1 MADFRTTVCI
11 VGAGPAGMLLG
22 LLLARADIEVVVL
35 EQHSDF
41 IRDFRGDTVHPSTLE
56 IMAEL
61 GLYDEFERLS
71 HQKVST
77 VGVVQDGKRFNI
89 ADFNKLAVRFPYIA
103 LVPQWDFLSLL
114 AREAKRYDNFR
125 LLMSAQALGVT
136 RDCGRIT
143 GVRVRDRSGEFRI
156 EAALTVAADGRHSA
170 LRSDIAFTPKD
181 LGCALDVVFFRLPRL
196 ETDPAEGICVRLG
209 RGKIFGATDRG
220 NYWQMSYETSRGGF
234 EILRSQG
241 IEALRADLARLVPFM
256 ADRVDDIRGIHDV
269 SVLQCRIDRLR
280 RWHVPGLL
288 FIGDAAHAMS
298 PVAGLGVNL
307 AIQDAVAAA
316 NILWQPIRLA
326 QAAGIEIDCAA
337 LAKVQRRRWAPTV
350 LSQGLQRMVQR
361 FGIDGALSGRR
372 QPRFPE
378 VLDRF
383 EVLQKSMSH
392 VIGVGFGPEHV
403 RSPQHACAR

>member
-56 IMAEL
+56 VIEEL
-61 GLYDEFERLS
+61 GLYEEFERLS

-77 VGVVQDGKRFNI
+77 IGVVQDGKRFNI
-89 ADFNKLAVRFPYIA
+89 ADFNKLNVRFPYIA

-125 LLMSAQALGVT
+125 LLMSAQVVGVT
-136 RDCGRIT
+136 RDRGRIS
-143 GVRVRDRSGEFRI
+143 GVKVRDCTGEFRI
-156 EAALTVAADGRHSA
+156 EAALTVAADGRHSV
-170 LRSDIAFTPKD
+170 LRRDIAFTPKD
-181 LGCALDVVFFRLPRL
+181 LGCALDVVFFRIRRL

-220 NYWQMSYETSRGGF
+220 KYWQMSYETSRGGF
-234 EILRSQG
+234 EVLRRQG
-241 IEALRADLARLVPFM
+241 VDALRADLARLVPFL
-256 ADRVDDIRGIHDV
+256 ADRVGDIRGIEDV

-316 NILWQPIRLA
+316 NILWQPILLA
-326 QAAGIEIDCAA
+326 QATGIEIDCAA
-337 LAKVQRRRWAPTV
+337 LAKVQRRRWAPTA

-361 FGIDGALSGRR
+361 FGIDGALNGSR

-378 VLDRF
+378 VFDRF
-383 EVLQKSMSH
+383 EMLQKFMSH

-403 RSPQHACAR
+403 RSPLYACAR

>member
-56 IMAEL
+56 VIEEL
-61 GLYDEFERLS
+61 GLYEEFERLS

-77 VGVVQDGKRFNI
+77 IGVVQDGKRFNI
-89 ADFNKLAVRFPYIA
+89 ADFNKLNVRFPYIA

-125 LLMSAQALGVT
+125 LLMSAQVVGVT
-136 RDCGRIT
+136 RDRGRIS
-143 GVRVRDRSGEFRI
+143 GVKVRDCTGEFRI
-156 EAALTVAADGRHSA
+156 EAALTVAADGRHSV
-170 LRSDIAFTPKD
+170 LRRDIAFTPKD
-181 LGCALDVVFFRLPRL
+181 LGCALDVVFFRIRRL

-220 NYWQMSYETSRGGF
+220 KYWQMSYETSRGGF
-234 EILRSQG
+234 EVLRRQG
-241 IEALRADLARLVPFM
+241 VDALRADLARLVPFL
-256 ADRVDDIRGIHDV
+256 ADRVGDIRGIEDV

-316 NILWQPIRLA
+316 NILWQPILLA
-326 QAAGIEIDCAA
+326 QATGIEIDCAA
-337 LAKVQRRRWAPTV
+337 LTKVQRRRWAPTV

-361 FGIDGALSGRR
+361 FGIDGALNGSQ

-378 VLDRF
+378 VFDRF
-383 EVLQKSMSH
+383 EMLQKFMSH

-403 RSPQHACAR
+403 RSPLYACAR

>member
-56 IMAEL
+56 VIEEL
-61 GLYDEFERLS
+61 GLYEEFERLS

-77 VGVVQDGKRFNI
+77 IGVVQDGKRFNI
-89 ADFNKLAVRFPYIA
+89 ADFNKLNVRFPYIA

-114 AREAKRYDNFR
+114 ARQAKRYDNFR
-125 LLMSAQALGVT
+125 LLMSAQVVGVT
-136 RDCGRIT
+136 RDRGRIS
-143 GVRVRDRSGEFRI
+143 GVKVRDCTGEFRI
-156 EAALTVAADGRHSA
+156 EAALTVAADGRHSV
-170 LRSDIAFTPKD
+170 LRRDIAFTPKD
-181 LGCALDVVFFRLPRL
+181 LGCALDVVFFRIRRL

-220 NYWQMSYETSRGGF
+220 KYWQMSYETSRGGF
-234 EILRSQG
+234 EVLRRQG
-241 IEALRADLARLVPFM
+241 VDALRADLARLVPFL
-256 ADRVDDIRGIHDV
+256 ADRVGDIRGIEDV

-316 NILWQPIRLA
+316 NILWQPILLA
-326 QAAGIEIDCAA
+326 QATGIEIDCAA
-337 LAKVQRRRWAPTV
+337 LAKVQRRRWAPTA

-361 FGIDGALSGRR
+361 FGIDGALNGSQ

-378 VLDRF
+378 VFDRF
-383 EVLQKSMSH
+383 EMLQKFMSH

-403 RSPQHACAR
+403 RSPLYACAR

>member
-56 IMAEL
+56 VIEEL
-61 GLYDEFERLS
+61 GLYEEFERLS

-77 VGVVQDGKRFNI
+77 IGVVQDGKRFNI
-89 ADFNKLAVRFPYIA
+89 ADFNKLSVRFPYIA

-125 LLMSAQALGVT
+125 LLMSAQVVGVT
-136 RDCGRIT
+136 RDRGRIS
-143 GVRVRDRSGEFRI
+143 GVKVRDCTGEFRI
-156 EAALTVAADGRHSA
+156 EAALTVAADGRHSV
-170 LRSDIAFTPKD
+170 LRRDIAFTPKD
-181 LGCALDVVFFRLPRL
+181 LGCALDVVFFRIRRL

-220 NYWQMSYETSRGGF
+220 KYWQMSYETSRGGF
-234 EILRSQG
+234 EVLRRQG
-241 IEALRADLARLVPFM
+241 VDALRADLARLVPFL
-256 ADRVDDIRGIHDV
+256 ADRVGDIRGIEDV

-316 NILWQPIRLA
+316 NILWQPILLA
-326 QAAGIEIDCAA
+326 QATGIEIDCAA
-337 LAKVQRRRWAPTV
+337 LAKVQRRRWAPTA

-361 FGIDGALSGRR
+361 FGIDGALNGSQ

-378 VLDRF
+378 VFDRF
-383 EVLQKSMSH
+383 EMLQKFMSH

-403 RSPQHACAR
+403 RSPLYACAR

>member
-56 IMAEL
+56 VIEEL
-61 GLYDEFERLS
+61 GLYEEFERLS

-77 VGVVQDGKRFNI
+77 IGVVQDGKRFNI
-89 ADFNKLAVRFPYIA
+89 ADFNKLNVRFPYIA

-125 LLMSAQALGVT
+125 LLMSAQVVGVT
-136 RDCGRIT
+136 RDRGRIS
-143 GVRVRDRSGEFRI
+143 GVKVRDCTGEFRI
-156 EAALTVAADGRHSA
+156 EAALTVAADGRHSV
-170 LRSDIAFTPKD
+170 LRRDIAFTPKD
-181 LGCALDVVFFRLPRL
+181 LGCALDVVFFRIRRL

-220 NYWQMSYETSRGGF
+220 KYWQMSYETSRGGF
-234 EILRSQG
+234 EVLRRQG
-241 IEALRADLARLVPFM
+241 VDALRADLARLVPFL
-256 ADRVDDIRGIHDV
+256 ADRVGDIRGIEDV

-316 NILWQPIRLA
+316 NILWQPILLA
-326 QAAGIEIDCAA
+326 QATGIEIDCAA
-337 LAKVQRRRWAPTV
+337 LAKVQRRRWAPTA

-361 FGIDGALSGRR
+361 FGIDGALNGSQ

-378 VLDRF
+378 VFDRF
-383 EVLQKSMSH
+383 EMLQKFMSH

-403 RSPQHACAR
+403 RSPLYACAR